1 MKAVFYIVV
10 LGTIN
15 YWSPPHCFFFFFFS
29 SVDFLVVGG
38 NYKVSETCLI
48 YSSIND
54 KWKSVYDML
63 SRANKTVHH
72 LFLTRKMILMSL
84 TYHLSH
90 KFPPIECINH
100 WLSLLWKSWSVFLL
114 QLSYFTGPETDSV
127 IAYNCK
133 REEIHFLY
141 SFLWVSYILC
151 YCLSDNLSAKIT
163 KWTK

>member
-1 MKAVFYIVV
+1 MKAVFYVVV

-15 YWSPPHCFFFFFFS
+15 YLSPPQFFFFFPL
-29 SVDFLVVGG
+29 DFLVVDGD
-38 NYKVSETCLI
+38 YKVFETFLI
-48 YSSIND
+48 YSNIND
-54 KWKSVYDML
+54 KWKTVYNTL

-90 KFPPIECINH
+90 KFPPIECINQ

-127 IAYNCK
+127 IAYSCK
-133 REEIHFLY
+133 RAEIHFLY
-141 SFLWVSYILC
+141 SFPWVTSIWCC
-151 YCLSDNLSAKIT
+151 YLSDNLSPKIT